1 MSSQERIGWHRS
13 SGRRLRPLHP
23 SLALYRSD
31 GEALRDGAANAPYA
45 SVNYGAAGI
54 AYAMYRLARARSDT
68 DLFDLAS
75 MWVQKAHALSIG
87 PKAFYDP
94 APGLAPETVDRV
106 SLFHSIN
113 GLHCVDALVHLS
125 LGDAPAAARA
135 ITTFVD
141 GSRGPCDSPGVTGG
155 AAGLLLGC
163 AELLES
169 ANRSRVDTES
179 VYRRGDE
186 IAATLTRLL
195 ESEEIAT
202 SARLRPLGIGHG
214 WAGLLFALLR
224 WARASRFAVSTLI
237 DERLDELAAL
247 AIPFENGVR
256 WTTQNNSSLF
266 MPGWCHGTAGY
277 TMLFALAHE
286 MLAVPAYADLVESA
300 AKSTWNIETPH
311 GSLCCGNAGNGYAF
325 LAAYRVTRLNVW
337 LDRAHAAVK
346 KASEDAPDFFSRD
359 ALFKG
364 PLGVALL
371 ESELDDPL
379 TAAMPLFEPVR
390 TLYPV
395 T

>member
-1 MSSQERIGWHRS
+1 MSSQQRIGWHRS

-23 SLALYRSD
+23 SLALYRAG
-31 GEALRDGAANAPYA
+31 GEALREGPANAPYA
-45 SVNYGAAGI
+45 SINYGAAGI
-54 AYAMYRLARARSDT
+54 AYAMHRLARARGEPE
-68 DLFDLAS
+68 LFELAS
-75 MWVQKAHALSIG
+75 AWVQKAHALSID
-87 PKAFYDP
+87 PRAFYNP
-94 APGLAPETVDRV
+94 APGPTPEAVSRV
-106 SLFHSIN
+106 SLFHSLN

-125 LGDAPAAARA
+125 LGDASAAARA
-135 ITTFVD
+135 INAFVD
-141 GSRGPCDSPGVTGG
+141 GSRGPCDSPDVTGG

-169 ANRSRVDTES
+169 ADTSTRVDTES
-179 VYRRGDE
+179 VYQRGDE
-186 IAATLTRLL
+186 IASTLTRLL

-202 SARLRPLGIGHG
+202 SSRLRALGIGHG

-237 DERLDELAAL
+237 DERLDELADL

-256 WTTQNNSSLF
+256 WTTHNNSSLF

-286 MLAVPAYADLVESA
+286 MLSVPAYADLVEGA
-300 AKSTWNIETPH
+300 AKSTWSIETPH
-311 GSLCCGNAGNGYAF
+311 GSLCCGNGGNGYAF
-325 LAAYRVTRLNVW
+325 LAAYRVTRSHVW
-337 LDRAHAAVK
+337 LDRAHAAVQ
-346 KASEDAPDFFSRD
+346 KASDDASDFHSRD

-371 ESELDDPL
+371 ESELDDPS

-390 TLYPV
+390 SR
-395 T
+395 